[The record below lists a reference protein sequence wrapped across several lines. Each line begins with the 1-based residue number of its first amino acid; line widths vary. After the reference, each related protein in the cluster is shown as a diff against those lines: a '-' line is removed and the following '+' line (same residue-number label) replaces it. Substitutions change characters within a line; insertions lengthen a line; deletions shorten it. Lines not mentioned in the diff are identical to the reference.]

1 MASAKLLAR
10 LVVQSSAWIIFMG
23 VLLFWP
29 ADNWLWPQ
37 AWAFLAIF
45 SLCSALFCI
54 WLWRRDPDL
63 LAARMGSLVQRG
75 QSRWDQVFMAL
86 VLVGWNVWLVLMA
99 LDAERWHT
107 SDMPVWLEVVGAL
120 LILLGFAATVPVFRA
135 NSFAAPVVRV
145 QEERGQRVIDTGPYA
160 LVRHPMY
167 AAALLYLLGVPLLLG
182 SWYGLIGTALIALG
196 ISWRAVKEENVLKHD
211 LAGYGDYMSR
221 VRWRLLPYVW

>member
-1 MASAKLLAR
+1 MTSGKMLTR
-10 LVVQSSAWIIFMG
+10 LVVQSSAWICFMG

-29 ADNWLWPQ
+29 AGNWLWPE

-45 SLCSALFCI
+45 TICSILFCV
-54 WLWRRDPDL
+54 WLWNSDRDL
-63 LAARMGSLVQRG
+63 LMARMGSLVQKD
-75 QSRWDQVFMAL
+75 QSNWDKAFMASIV
-86 VLVGWNVWLVLMA
+86 VLWNVWLVFMA
-99 LDAERWHT
+99 LDAQRWRT
-107 SDMPVWLEVVGAL
+107 SHVPVAIEVAGGV

-182 SWYGLIGTALIALG
+182 SWYGLIGTAIIALG
-196 ISWRAVKEENVLKHD
+196 ISWRAVKEEGVLRND
-211 LAGYGDYMSR
+211 LAGYGEYMTR
-221 VRWRLLPYVW
+221 VRYRLVPYVW